1 MMTSPLLFTADDARV
16 LCFARSWSVDSLD
29 GPAMQAI
36 RERVRSL
43 GTELIVLGE
52 RGVWSFRAGDDD
64 DFGAYTDRLAGDIAT
79 AATLYA
85 ARSGGDAVF
94 VICGGAAV
102 RVGHKASNLAE
113 ALDAAAELLVRR
125 RLLIASTQSANSNTA
140 ATSSTSWIPETS
152 YVSSSR
158 SRV

>member
-1 MMTSPLLFTADDARV
+1 MMTSPVLFSADDARV

-29 GPAMQAI
+29 AKCMQAI

-52 RGVWSFRAGDDD
+52 RGVWSFRADDE

-102 RVGHKASNLAE
+102 RVGHTAQNLAE
-113 ALDAAAELLVRR
+113 ALDAAAELLIRR
-125 RLLIASTQSANSNTA
+125 RLVVASAASANSNIA
-140 ATSSTSWIPETS
+140 ATPSVSWRPETS
-152 YVSSSR
+152 SVTSYR

>member
-1 MMTSPLLFTADDARV
+1 MMTSPLLFTAEDARV
-16 LCFARSWSVDSLD
+16 LCFARSWSVDDFDAL
-29 GPAMQAI
+29 AMQAI

-52 RGVWSFRAGDDD
+52 RGVWSFRADDE

-85 ARSGGDAVF
+85 ARGGGDAVF

-102 RVGHKASNLAE
+102 RVGHTATSLAE
-113 ALDAAAELLVRR
+113 ALDAAAEILIRR
-125 RLLIASTQSANSNTA
+125 RLLVAA
-140 ATSSTSWIPETS
+140 ATATSNAMTASSTSWIAETS
-152 YVSSSR
+152 YGSSFR
-158 SRV
+158 SRA